1 MAAHNT
7 TSNSSQNRAED
18 RLDLT
23 VLLGIH
29 VTSLA
34 RNNKASVVYAT
45 QREAARLA
53 KSRLELE
60 SRLIALIN
68 ISKSVIGFFTHA
80 IAIRKLKT
88 KLAELNQK
96 ILDWMSATAK
106 FYALKFANVLPA

>member
-1 MAAHNT
+1 MATHNT
-7 TSNSSQNRAED
+7 TSKSSQNRAED

-29 VTSLA
+29 VSSLA
-34 RNNKASVVYAT
+34 LHNKASVVYAA
-45 QREAARLA
+45 QREAARLT

-60 SRLIALIN
+60 KRLVALISA
-68 ISKSVIGFFTHA
+68 SKSLVGFFTHA

-88 KLAELNQK
+88 KLTELNQK

>member
-1 MAAHNT
+1 MAAHNF
-7 TSNSSQNRAED
+7 TSKSSQNRAED

-29 VTSLA
+29 VSSLA
-34 RNNKASVVYAT
+34 LNNKASVVYAT

-60 SRLIALIN
+60 KRLVALISA
-68 ISKSVIGFFTHA
+68 SKSVIGFFKHA
-80 IAIRKLKT
+80 IAVRKLKA

-106 FYALKFANVLPA
+106 FYALKFANVIPS

>member
-1 MAAHNT
+1 MATHNT
-7 TSNSSQNRAED
+7 TSKSSQNRAED

-29 VTSLA
+29 VSSLA
-34 RNNKASVVYAT
+34 LHNKASVIYAT

-60 SRLIALIN
+60 RRLITLIN
-68 ISKSVIGFFTHA
+68 ARKSIVGFFTHA
-80 IAIRKLKT
+80 ITVRKLKT

-106 FYALKFANVLPA
+106 FYALKFANVLSV